1 MVQKADFN
9 PGMRR
14 PLLWAVLLALGLRLV
29 VVAFLYPE
37 LLTLRR
43 DHWAFGYET
52 GRIARSI
59 VLGQGFSS
67 PLYHATGPTAWMTPV
82 YPYLLAGI
90 FKVFGIYTKASA
102 WAALTLNSLFSALTC
117 VPIFYSVRRSFG
129 EKEAIWTAWVWA
141 VFPYAVYLSADFV
154 WDTCLTTL
162 LVAILFWMTLRL
174 ERSASVWTW
183 MLYGLLWG
191 VAALTNPAVLAMLPI
206 LAGWACIR
214 LQRQGERWF
223 FRAAAA
229 GFIFLATLAPWEVRN
244 YRAFHQIVPLRDNF
258 GLEMWVGNKGDT
270 SHWAID
276 ASHPS
281 ENPLE
286 LAQYEQMGELAY
298 MAKKQSQAFSFIASH
313 PGTFAVLVL
322 RRIVYTWTGYW
333 SLARDYLAVESM
345 DPWNMVLSVPITILM
360 LMGLRR
366 AFRESKDTAV
376 LYSAIVIVFPL
387 VYYIT
392 HPHLRYR
399 HVIDP
404 EIVVLACYA
413 VVQWP
418 RAFRKPK
425 REYLEDSGSRP
436 RAIANAA

>member
-67 PLYHATGPTAWMTPV
+67 PLYHETGPTAWMTPV

-90 FKVFGIYTKASA
+90 FKVFGIYSKASA

-117 VPIFYSVRRSFG
+117 VPIFYSVRRRFG
-129 EKEAIWTAWVWA
+129 EKEAIWAAWVWA

-183 MLYGLLWG
+183 MLYGLVWS
-191 VAALTNPAVLAMLPI
+191 VAALTNP
-206 LAGWACIR
+206 R
-214 LQRQGERWF
+214 
-223 FRAAAA
+223 
-229 GFIFLATLAPWEVRN
+229 
-244 YRAFHQIVPLRDNF
+244 
-258 GLEMWVGNKGDT
+258 
-270 SHWAID
+270 S
-276 ASHPS
+276 
-281 ENPLE
+281 
-286 LAQYEQMGELAY
+286 
-298 MAKKQSQAFSFIASH
+298 
-313 PGTFAVLVL
+313 
-322 RRIVYTWTGYW
+322 
-333 SLARDYLAVESM
+333 
-345 DPWNMVLSVPITILM
+345 
-360 LMGLRR
+360 
-366 AFRESKDTAV
+366 
-376 LYSAIVIVFPL
+376 
-387 VYYIT
+387 
-392 HPHLRYR
+392 
-399 HVIDP
+399 
-404 EIVVLACYA
+404 
-413 VVQWP
+413 
-418 RAFRKPK
+418 
-425 REYLEDSGSRP
+425 
-436 RAIANAA
+436 